1 MSDTA
6 SLEALV
12 WSVTVE
18 DHPNADRLDV
28 VKCGEYTAISGK
40 GDYRTGHWA
49 VFIPSGAIVS
59 DEILKEIGLTD
70 KLAGKQKNR
79 VKPSKLR
86 GILSEGILY
95 PAYGKCLLP
104 IADLRPGDNVADELG
119 LIKYEPPVPVAMRGQ
134 VDRIRG
140 VTLRYDMKN
149 LKDRP
154 DVFQPTDDVHVTEKL
169 HGTLCQMGWHEDSGF
184 FVTSKGLANK
194 GQVLKLNEENAS
206 NLYVR
211 MFNRCL
217 TELEGIQEDIRSIF
231 RDDGEVTDTEPFYVL
246 GEIHGPGVQD
256 LNYGHK
262 QPEMAVFDI
271 YVGEPGRGKFLNFDQ
286 FWNFASK
293 FEVFKPI
300 LMLYLGPFNKDRI
313 DKLATGNTTLFP
325 DERALERH
333 IREGVVIKTVHEK
346 THHDMPDFTTDGS
359 ENGRMIA
366 KVINPD
372 YLARKR
378 GTEYN

>member
-12 WSVTVE
+12 WEVTVE

-40 GDYRTGHWA
+40 DDYKTGDYA
-49 VFIPSGAIVS
+49 IFIPSGAIVG
-59 DEILKEIGLTD
+59 EGILKEIGLTG
-70 KLAGKQKNR
+70 KLAGKKKNR
-79 VKPSKLR
+79 VKESKLR

-95 PAYGKCLLP
+95 PVDGNA
-104 IADLRPGDNVADELG
+104 ILRGDHLPGDDMADHLH

-134 VDRIRG
+134 VEKTRG

-154 DVFQPTDDVHVTEKL
+154 DVFQPTDEVYVTEKM
-169 HGTLCQMGWHEDSGF
+169 HGTLCQMGWHKDSGF

-217 TELEGIQEDIRSIF
+217 TELEGIQEDIRESM
-231 RDDGEVTDTEPFYVL
+231 RDDGLVTDTEPFYVL

-256 LNYGHK
+256 LHYGHK
-262 QPEMAVFDI
+262 KPEIAVFDI
-271 YVGEPGRGKFLNFDQ
+271 YVGEPGRGKFLGYDELWQ
-286 FWNFASK
+286 HTC
-293 FEVFKPI
+293 
-300 LMLYLGPFNKDRI
+300 MLSIMQPVVMLHLGPFNKDYM
-313 DKLATGNTTLFP
+313 DKLATGNTVRFSDTEDP
-325 DERALERH
+325 IDH
-333 IREGVVIKTVHEK
+333 IREGIVIKTVHEK
-346 THHDMPDFTTDGS
+346 THYDMPDFTTDGS

-366 KVINPD
+366 KVLNPD

>member
-1 MSDTA
+1 MSDIA

-12 WSVTVE
+12 WEVTVE

-40 GDYRTGHWA
+40 GDYKTGDLA
-49 VFIPSGAIVS
+49 AFIPAGAIVQ
-59 DEILKEIGLTD
+59 DWVLEDIGLTG

-79 VKPSKLR
+79 VKVSRLR
-86 GILSEGILY
+86 GVLSEGILY
-95 PAYGKCLLP
+95 PVDMDCHY
-104 IADLRPGDNVADELG
+104 PGENMAPYLH

-154 DVFQPTDDVHVTEKL
+154 DVFQPTDEVYVTEKL
-169 HGTLCQMGWHEDSGF
+169 HGTLCQMGWHRDSGF

-217 TELEGIQEDIRSIF
+217 TELEGIQEDIRDIF
-231 RDDGEVTDTEPFYVL
+231 RDDGEVTDDEPFYVL

-256 LNYGHK
+256 LNYGHEK
-262 QPEMAVFDI
+262 PEMAVFDI
-271 YVGEPGRGKFLNFDQ
+271 YIGEPGRGKFLNFDQ
-286 FWNFASK
+286 LYDFYSK
-293 FEVFKPI
+293 FEVFKPVPV
-300 LMLYLGPFNKDRI
+300 LYLGPFNKNRI
-313 DKLATGNTTLFP
+313 DGLATGNTTLFP
-325 DERALERH
+325 GDRALERH
-333 IREGVVIKTVHEK
+333 IREGVVVKTVHEK
-346 THHDMPDFTTDGS
+346 THYDMPDFTTDGS
-359 ENGRMIA
+359 GNGRMIA
-366 KVINPD
+366 KVLNPD